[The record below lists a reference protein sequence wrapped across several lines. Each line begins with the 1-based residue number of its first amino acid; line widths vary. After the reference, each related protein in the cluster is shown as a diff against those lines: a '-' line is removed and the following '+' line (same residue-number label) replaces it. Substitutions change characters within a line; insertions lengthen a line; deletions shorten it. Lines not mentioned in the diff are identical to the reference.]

1 MPEFVVLAGFV
12 CYQFCM
18 CAPPDDRSLVEHR
31 KEFLLLHWFH
41 QVMQRGYFIPFRY
54 VIGKAGNEHDL
65 HRFIFLP
72 DLLGKGNTIHC
83 AYLDIQKQ
91 NIPQL
96 IFGVAEQQALRRNEP
111 LHSNIGLPILRP
123 STQNTLY
130 IFCINNTIINNC
142 NPIGHVFTFF
152 QLNINPFQIQLQ
164 DMILRTLQPD
174 IMTSFSCYVEK
185 SLLLWYNMSL
195 MGVITANAI
204 LWHGL
209 RQQTRMEVKYRGQ
222 LPRFEDRS
230 VMKCIMAQDGDIAE
244 SSFAD
249 QMHEITLLVFIAK

>member
-1 MPEFVVLAGFV
+1 
-12 CYQFCM
+12 
-18 CAPPDDRSLVEHR
+18 
-31 KEFLLLHWFH
+31 
-41 QVMQRGYFIPFRY
+41 
-54 VIGKAGNEHDL
+54 
-65 HRFIFLP
+65 
-72 DLLGKGNTIHC
+72 
-83 AYLDIQKQ
+83 
-91 NIPQL
+91 
-96 IFGVAEQQALRRNEP
+96 
-111 LHSNIGLPILRP
+111 
-123 STQNTLY
+123 
-130 IFCINNTIINNC
+130 
-142 NPIGHVFTFF
+142 
-152 QLNINPFQIQLQ
+152 
-164 DMILRTLQPD
+164 MILRTLQPD

-195 MGVITANAI
+195 VGVITANAI